1 MKPISKSRT
10 ASCFAQSNVCS
21 IIGREFIFIGSLLFS
36 LMVLTIAPAAFALHS
51 GPVMPV
57 NSTCE
62 QTPQLDHPHVLIKS
76 RTFRALIFL
85 PDSEHGYYRASR
97 FDWSGVIGCGVY
109 KGHSYWG
116 QWFGQYDPLLND
128 SITGPVEE
136 FRSPEGGQ
144 GYDAAKPGGLFVKIG
159 VGVLR
164 KVSDTPY
171 QFGYTYPLVDPGKWT
186 VKSSSR
192 KVRFEQTLSSPTGVR
207 YRYVKVLS
215 VSRDGSQLTL
225 HHTLT
230 NLGEH
235 PMVTDVYDHD
245 FFMLDGRPTG
255 PGFSVNPGFAPVLQ
269 DSLAPYAL
277 LKNGTIVYQQALPA
291 HGSAATYITG
301 FDPNASG
308 YRIRVEDTVSKT
320 GIEQTADRPME
331 KFYLWSIRST
341 VAPEAYIHL
350 EIPPGK
356 SESWTIRY
364 KLFAG
369 ALPSDDR

>member
-1 MKPISKSRT
+1 MKPISKTRRVLNRLH
-10 ASCFAQSNVCS
+10 SNVCLAFGLDS
-21 IIGREFIFIGSLLFS
+21 IFVGGLLFS
-36 LMVLTIAPAAFALHS
+36 LMVLIAPSTVFASHS
-51 GPVMPV
+51 VTDAPVIF
-57 NSTCE
+57 TCE
-62 QTPQLDHPHVLIKS
+62 QTSQLDHPHVFLKS
-76 RTFRALIFL
+76 HNFRAIIFP
-85 PDSEHGYYRASR
+85 PDSERGYYRASR
-97 FDWSGVIGCGVY
+97 FDWSGVIGCAVY

-116 QWFGQYDPLLND
+116 QWFGQYDPMVND

-144 GYDAAKPGGLFVKIG
+144 GYNTAKPGGLFVKIG

-171 QFGYTYPLVDPGKWT
+171 QFGYTYPLVDSGTWI
-186 VKSSSR
+186 VKSNSR
-192 KVRFEQTLSSPTGVR
+192 NVRFEQMLSSPTGVR
-207 YRYVKVLS
+207 YRYVKRLS

-230 NLGEH
+230 NMGEN
-235 PMVTDVYDHD
+235 PIVTDVYDHD

-269 DSLAPYAL
+269 DSLAPYAM
-277 LKNGTIVYQQALPA
+277 LKNGAIVYQQALPS

-301 FDPNASG
+301 FDPDASG
-308 YRIRVEDTVSKT
+308 YRIRVEDTVSQT
-320 GIEQTADRPME
+320 GVEQTADRPME
-331 KFYLWSIRST
+331 KFYLWSIRTT

-350 EIPPGK
+350 AIQPGK

-369 ALPSDDR
+369 ALPPQTP